1 MLEKIL
7 TLRWKILL
15 GVVIA
20 SVLSVTFASIIFVTL
35 EKGRIKESMTRGN
48 AVLTEVVAGNVLG
61 ALTFGDSDSAMAA
74 LATFSADSK
83 IIGAV
88 VFDESGNL
96 FASYDRSNPDNTKA
110 KLPSGFPAKAPSPRE
125 SFTDNY
131 LEISSTIEEYGSQV
145 GAIYLRTDLSAL
157 RESSIA
163 ATKAATLIT
172 VLAAIFSAILALVIQ
187 RTIVKP
193 INRVV
198 NALKDIAEGEGD
210 LTRRL
215 QVNTQD
221 EIGELARWFN
231 IFVDKIHSVVSSF
244 RETSDNLSESSIEL
258 LATTEKT
265 NEGIVR
271 QQTEIDLVASAVT
284 QMSSTVQ
291 EVARNVGSAAHD
303 AEEADAQAGQ
313 GQQIVQKTMRAI
325 EELAGDIERAAEVIT
340 RLQQESD
347 NIGSVLDVI
356 GGIAEQ
362 TNLLALNAAIEAAR
376 AGEQGRGFAVVAD
389 EVRTLA
395 SRTQTSTQEIQEMIE
410 RLQAG
415 AKEAVSVMEKGK
427 EQVSDSVGFAS
438 SAGESLQKI
447 TEAVAVIKDM
457 SQQIASASSE
467 QSSVTEE
474 INQNVISI
482 AQVAS
487 QTSTDSNKIAQDSN
501 SLSALA
507 KDLKSLVSQFRL

>member
-1 MLEKIL
+1 MFEKLL

-20 SVLSVTFASIIFVTL
+20 SVLSVIFASVIFVSF
-35 EKGRIKESMTRGN
+35 ENQRIKESMSKSGV
-48 AVLTEVVAGNVLG
+48 VLADVVAGNVLG

-74 LATFSADSK
+74 LATFKADKK

-88 VFDESGNL
+88 VFDENGAL
-96 FASYDRSNPDNTKA
+96 FASYDRSDTKNTKA
-110 KLPSGFPAKAPSPRE
+110 KSPAGFPSKAPSPKE
-125 SFTDNY
+125 AFTDSY
-131 LEISSTIEEYGSQV
+131 LEIASKIEESGMNV
-145 GAIYLRTDLSAL
+145 GTIYIRTDLSAL
-157 RESSIA
+157 NESSAVAVKTASVIV
-163 ATKAATLIT
+163 
-172 VLAAIFSAILALVIQ
+172 VLAAIFSAVLALVIQ

-193 INRVV
+193 INQVV
-198 NALKDIAEGEGD
+198 SALKDIAEGEGD
-210 LTRRL
+210 LTQRL
-215 QVNTQD
+215 KVNTSD
-221 EIGELARWFN
+221 ELGELARWFN
-231 IFVDKIHSVVSSF
+231 IFVDKIHSVVGKF
-244 RETSDNLSESSIEL
+244 RETSDQLSDSSVEL

-265 NEGIVR
+265 NDGIIR

-284 QMSSTVQ
+284 EMSSTVQ
-291 EVARNVGSAAHD
+291 EVARNVGNAAHD
-303 AEEADAQAGQ
+303 AEEADSQAGQ

-395 SRTQTSTQEIQEMIE
+395 SRTQSSTQEIQEMIE

-427 EQVSDSVGFAS
+427 EQVNDSVGYAS
-438 SAGESLQKI
+438 SAGDSLLKI

-467 QSSVTEE
+467 QSAVTEE

-487 QTSTDSNKIAQDSN
+487 QTSSDSNKIAEDSN
-501 SLSALA
+501 KLSTLA
-507 KDLKSLVSQFRL
+507 SDLKSMVSQFRL

>member
-1 MLEKIL
+1 MVDKML

-20 SVLSVTFASIIFVTL
+20 SVLSVIFASIIFVSL
-35 EKGRIKESMTRGN
+35 ESSRIKDSMSRSTE
-48 AVLTEVVAGNVLG
+48 VLADVVAGNVLG

-74 LATFSADSK
+74 LATFNADPK
-83 IIGAV
+83 IVGAV
-88 VFDESGNL
+88 VFDESGSL
-96 FASYDRSNPDNTKA
+96 FASYDRSNMSNSKVQTPA
-110 KLPSGFPAKAPSPRE
+110 GFPGRAPEPIE
-125 SFTDNY
+125 IFNDNY
-131 LEISSTIEEYGSQV
+131 LEISSVIEDNGNNVGTIY
-145 GAIYLRTDLSAL
+145 IRTDLSQL
-157 RESSIA
+157 NESTA
-163 ATKAATLIT
+163 AAIKAAAVIT
-172 VLAAIFSAILALVIQ
+172 VLAAVFSAVLALFIQ
-187 RTIVKP
+187 RTIVQP

-198 NALKDIAEGEGD
+198 TALKGIAEGEGD
-210 LTRRL
+210 LTQRL
-215 QVNTQD
+215 KVDTSD
-221 EIGELARWFN
+221 ELGELAHWFN
-231 IFVDKIHSVVSSF
+231 SFVDRIHSVVTRF
-244 RETSDNLSESSIEL
+244 RDTSDNLSESSIEL
-258 LATTEKT
+258 LATAEKT

-271 QQTEIDLVASAVT
+271 QQTEIDMVASAVT
-284 QMSSTVQ
+284 EMSSTVQ

-303 AEEADAQAGQ
+303 AEEADTQAGQ
-313 GQQIVQKTMRAI
+313 GQQIVQNTMGAI
-325 EELAGDIERAAEVIT
+325 EKLAGDIERAAEVIT

-415 AKEAVSVMEKGK
+415 AKEAVAVMEKGK
-427 EQVSDSVGFAS
+427 EQVSDSVGYAS
-438 SAGESLQKI
+438 NAGESLQNI
-447 TEAVAVIKDM
+447 TQAVAVIKDM

-482 AQVAS
+482 AQVAN
-487 QTSTDSNKIAQDSN
+487 QTSSDSKKIATDSNK
-501 SLSALA
+501 LSTLA
-507 KDLKSLVSQFRL
+507 TDLKSLVNQFRV